1 MLLYSTILEINET
14 MTKDAFIQL
23 VIKWNQSSPHKSNII
38 ENLVWKGERNTR
50 YGNDMMSLTIE
61 EYRNKNIIAVRYEKT
76 ETDGAIWY
84 TDYVMNFNEMRMAI
98 QLDRSYIEE
107 ASLTDTKFS
116 TPHFVSMLVEEG
128 YLKNDFAYPVSNKPL
143 LITEDN
149 MELITAVINGEA
161 KHKLPIVYVSKTVYN
176 ENPVDVAWLSSKLKG
191 IAHVLLQ
198 DDVSSGKKI
207 RELCQSKNEYYGAVG
222 IYYPNV
228 SAGHVKYLYH
238 RDTGHDSFLLDK
250 IVKNVFAYSNVQNI
264 GSLYTWQGVRSALL
278 SDRLLSQREERAAA
292 ESAQQKAE
300 NEVEDVYATFD
311 KEIKDLQRQVEELSN
326 ANEALRCENLGLR
339 AKMESIEAIPILYL
353 GSEDEFYPGE
363 IKNIVLEILGDAI
376 KNIKSNSRRADVV
389 SDVYRNNDYKNLS
402 GERQQKVK
410 NLLKSYDG
418 MSKELRQELKNLGFE
433 ITEDGKHYK
442 LTYCGDRR
450 YWTTLSKTPSD
461 YREGINAAKTICRDM
476 L

>member
-1 MLLYSTILEINET
+1 MFEVKITDEERE
-14 MTKDAFIQL
+14 KCRKVADAFQEL
-23 VIKWNQSSPHKSNII
+23 Y
-38 ENLVWKGERNTR
+38 EL
-50 YGNDMMSLTIE
+50 YGDM
-61 EYRNKNIIAVRYEKT
+61 
-76 ETDGAIWY
+76 
-84 TDYVMNFNEMRMAI
+84 YV
-98 QLDRSYIEE
+98 
-107 ASLTDTKFS
+107 
-116 TPHFVSMLVEEG
+116 
-128 YLKNDFAYPVSNKPL
+128 
-143 LITEDN
+143 
-149 MELITAVINGEA
+149 
-161 KHKLPIVYVSKTVYN
+161 
-176 ENPVDVAWLSSKLKG
+176 VDVG
-191 IAHVLLQ
+191 
-198 DDVSSGKKI
+198 
-207 RELCQSKNEYYGAVG
+207 
-222 IYYPNV
+222 PF
-228 SAGHVKYLYH
+228 GH
-238 RDTGHDSFLLDK
+238 
-250 IVKNVFAYSNVQNI
+250 
-264 GSLYTWQGVRSALL
+264 
-278 SDRLLSQREERAAA
+278 
-292 ESAQQKAE
+292 
-300 NEVEDVYATFD
+300 
-311 KEIKDLQRQVEELSN
+311 

>member
-1 MLLYSTILEINET
+1 MFEVKITDEERE
-14 MTKDAFIQL
+14 KCRKVADAFQEL
-23 VIKWNQSSPHKSNII
+23 Y
-38 ENLVWKGERNTR
+38 EL
-50 YGNDMMSLTIE
+50 YGDM
-61 EYRNKNIIAVRYEKT
+61 
-76 ETDGAIWY
+76 
-84 TDYVMNFNEMRMAI
+84 YV
-98 QLDRSYIEE
+98 
-107 ASLTDTKFS
+107 
-116 TPHFVSMLVEEG
+116 
-128 YLKNDFAYPVSNKPL
+128 
-143 LITEDN
+143 
-149 MELITAVINGEA
+149 
-161 KHKLPIVYVSKTVYN
+161 
-176 ENPVDVAWLSSKLKG
+176 VDVG
-191 IAHVLLQ
+191 PF
-198 DDVSSGKKI
+198 G
-207 RELCQSKNEYYGAVG
+207 Y
-222 IYYPNV
+222 
-228 SAGHVKYLYH
+228 
-238 RDTGHDSFLLDK
+238 
-250 IVKNVFAYSNVQNI
+250 
-264 GSLYTWQGVRSALL
+264 
-278 SDRLLSQREERAAA
+278 
-292 ESAQQKAE
+292 
-300 NEVEDVYATFD
+300 
-311 KEIKDLQRQVEELSN
+311 

-418 MSKELRQELKNLGFE
+418 MSKELRQDLKNLGFE